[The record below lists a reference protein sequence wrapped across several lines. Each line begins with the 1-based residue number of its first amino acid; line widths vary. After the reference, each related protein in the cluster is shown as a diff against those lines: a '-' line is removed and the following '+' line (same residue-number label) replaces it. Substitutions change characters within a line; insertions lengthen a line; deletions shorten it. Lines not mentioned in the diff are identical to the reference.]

1 MDIRQEFEA
10 WSGESGEALERYPQ
24 EGQHRGEYYDLG
36 IELEWKAYQAGRRAG
51 AEDMR
56 ERAAQENDCGCECR
70 QEVLNVLKTSGRR
83 KAKYACTQTAG
94 ECLALNAADIR
105 TLPVEE

>member
-1 MDIRQEFEA
+1 MDPKAEA
-10 WSGESGEALERYPQ
+10 AWEAYLEQQKWIYGMP
-24 EGQHRGEYYDLG
+24 GL
-36 IELEWKAYQAGRRAG
+36 KARPCFGAGYQAGRRAG
-51 AEDMR
+51 ALEMR

-70 QEVLNVLKTSGRR
+70 QEVLTVLKTSGRR

-105 TLPVEE
+105 TLPLEDQ